1 MKNKKKFISKKRK
14 KNFKIDKSLN
24 YKTHKN
30 IFFSK
35 NSELFEANQPIATQ
49 EIDNFDTYNNS
60 NFEEGK
66 KSSKNKRQDSVLI
79 SKLVLNYIKKNKITT
94 ENEVTEY
101 IKNILKP
108 KKGNQYTLK
117 FIQNRVNDSIDVMC
131 AIGFLKKNKQEI
143 QYIGNNLIEN
153 EYNNDNNKM
162 IITNK
167 NRENIFGLEEDNS
180 IDNKSD
186 NSEENDKNKLKEDE
200 YIKKS
205 KELKERQMVL
215 IKKYLTF
222 KFREKFSMVNKRTEK
237 TKKDNLKFP
246 FDIIKYNNS
255 FPIKI
260 KPKEDYS
267 NYLIESNSEFKY
279 FNSYDIIKR
288 VMAPEILP
296 KLNSSNNT
304 NINSDNFSINSEL
317 TKDNSK
323 KMISGD
329 CIPDN
334 IRNNKNN
341 ENDQIL
347 NKFQKNYNIN
357 KDNEND
363 EIFNYLKNLK
373 LFRDELT
380 FEDNNKN

>member
-35 NSELFEANQPIATQ
+35 NSKLLEANQPIATQ

-180 IDNKSD
+180 IDNKGD

-237 TKKDNLKFP
+237 TKK
-246 FDIIKYNNS
+246 
-255 FPIKI
+255 
-260 KPKEDYS
+260 
-267 NYLIESNSEFKY
+267 
-279 FNSYDIIKR
+279 R
-288 VMAPEILP
+288 
-296 KLNSSNNT
+296 
-304 NINSDNFSINSEL
+304 
-317 TKDNSK
+317 
-323 KMISGD
+323 
-329 CIPDN
+329 
-334 IRNNKNN
+334 
-341 ENDQIL
+341 
-347 NKFQKNYNIN
+347 
-357 KDNEND
+357 
-363 EIFNYLKNLK
+363 
-373 LFRDELT
+373 
-380 FEDNNKN
+380 